1 MPNQAKI
8 FITDLDGTAL
18 GGNSKPYA
26 RFSDSFSE
34 FLDSLAKQGCRWGI
48 NTTWDVGGQWDLVNI
63 SSVKSRPEFMM
74 AEYGRRLA
82 RSSSVGP
89 QFIQPYTDEMDAR
102 LKEICVRKIAPLIK
116 AVCGNFSAERMFYY
130 GHLFNFFISA
140 EENLEQFKEFTAQF
154 FNDTELTC
162 TIKERNLAVRP
173 AFLNKGAPLQEIIKR
188 YHLVPEQIIVAGD
201 EPADLAM
208 MKPELASYFICP
220 SNAAAEVKEHVLKHG
235 GAIGE
240 LPYGAGVVQAYDE
253 LSTRHNWGARG

>member
-1 MPNQAKI
+1 MTNQAKI

-82 RSSSVGP
+82 RSSSIGP

-102 LKEICVRKIAPLIK
+102 VKEICARKIAPLIRTI
-116 AVCGNFSAERMFYY
+116 CSAYASERIFYY
-130 GHLFNFFISA
+130 GHLFNFILDSK
-140 EENLEQFKEFTAQF
+140 ENLDEFKGFLAQF
-154 FNDTELTC
+154 FNDSELVC
-162 TIKERNLAVRP
+162 TMKERSLAVRP
-173 AFLNKGAPLQEIIKR
+173 AFLNKGIPLQEISKR
-188 YHLVPEQIIVAGD
+188 YYLVPEQIIVAGD

-208 MKPELASYFICP
+208 MNPELASFFICP
-220 SNAAAEVKEHVLKHG
+220 SNAAEEVKEHVLKHG
-235 GAIGE
+235 GAVGQ
-240 LPYGAGVVQAYDE
+240 LPYSAGVIQAYDE
-253 LSTRHNWGARG
+253 LSNRHNWHSRL